1 MFVEAEDVEC
11 GVRTG
16 VPSLSDTPPL
26 LCFAGLAC
34 AFVCTPDGPLQSPRW
49 WLKGKPYQ
57 RLEPLRDN
65 RRAREQVFPFPFTRS
80 GRVSD
85 GGNMMDHMENNTARE
100 LPDEKAALRV
110 AGRAPG
116 DRSATD
122 PMRDFLTR
130 SAARRDQQTQEPER
144 YIGSWFDPDP

>member
-1 MFVEAEDVEC
+1 VFVEAEDVEC

-65 RRAREQVFPFPFTRS
+65 PKGTGTGGLVPETACEEFNRFLDRAMLVGS
-80 GRVSD
+80 
-85 GGNMMDHMENNTARE
+85 H
-100 LPDEKAALRV
+100 KA
-110 AGRAPG
+110 
-116 DRSATD
+116 SN
-122 PMRDFLTR
+122 
-130 SAARRDQQTQEPER
+130 
-144 YIGSWFDPDP
+144 IGYF

>member
-1 MFVEAEDVEC
+1 VFVEAEDVEC

-65 RRAREQVFPFPFTRS
+65 RRARE
-80 GRVSD
+80 
-85 GGNMMDHMENNTARE
+85 HL
-100 LPDEKAALRV
+100 LP
-110 AGRAPG
+110 
-116 DRSATD
+116 
-122 PMRDFLTR
+122 
-130 SAARRDQQTQEPER
+130 
-144 YIGSWFDPDP
+144 

>member
-65 RRAREQVFPFPFTRS
+65 PKGTGTGVPVSFHQIGPSVRRREHDGPRGEQHCS
-80 GRVSD
+80 G
-85 GGNMMDHMENNTARE
+85 TA
-100 LPDEKAALRV
+100 
-110 AGRAPG
+110 
-116 DRSATD
+116 
-122 PMRDFLTR
+122 
-130 SAARRDQQTQEPER
+130 
-144 YIGSWFDPDP
+144 